1 MSLFNLH
8 FNCFYLYI
16 SNSFYFSRFFG
27 TRKLQLNFHLIL
39 RTLLHGAHFHF
50 ALNYFTLHLA
60 LCPAESP
67 QIRTRTR
74 IRIFRLELYWARA
87 RALLLYVMVG
97 GFSLGAEPTT
107 TTKTDFPRWA
117 FAFISFFSV
126 LGLSIFRN
134 EFSLMRAPWRFS
146 TNCQLDK
153 QNNAQCLKVSCRYI
167 LTVSHTVMLA
177 S

>member
-1 MSLFNLH
+1 MFLFNYCLIQLRVPLINLH
-8 FNCFYLYI
+8 FNCFYIYL

-67 QIRTRTR
+67 QIRTR

-117 FAFISFFSV
+117 FAFIFFLCFGFV
-126 LGLSIFRN
+126 NFPQRIFVDARTVTIFHKLS
-134 EFSLMRAPWRFS
+134 
-146 TNCQLDK
+146 TG
-153 QNNAQCLKVSCRYI
+153 
-167 LTVSHTVMLA
+167 
-177 S
+177 